1 MDTPICEGSRPAPP
15 PITVHCWSGP
25 RCVSTALM
33 YSFRQRSDTKVVDEP
48 LYASYLARTGAERP
62 YRDLVLNAQS
72 TSAAE
77 VIQSLNEPHAGK
89 FSFAK
94 HMAKHRLDIPLTAFG
109 PASKHMLLVRH
120 PLAVIRSFSKVL
132 PATLEETCYPALL
145 SLASELRTSSR
156 HGVPIILSEDLVRDA
171 EGTLSLLCCAL
182 GMAPDPAMLD
192 WEVGPKPEDGPW
204 APWWYAGSHAST
216 GFGKGGGGPGASA
229 VKGRTPLDPTLRPL
243 LEECQALYAVLSR
256 RALRP
261 HSARPGGGLLS
272 LDSGACPV
280 HRGGTHEYAPDSR
293 NDDTLVGMRDG
304 VTGSFDLVWRPAA
317 TVSVLESGFLL
328 GDGVW
333 EGLRLLNGV
342 VLFADRHLA
351 RLFEGAAGIGMSIGM
366 TPEQLL
372 RLVYATVDANAMQ
385 TGVHIRLMVT
395 RGLKPTP
402 YQNPKTTIGLPTI
415 VIIPEYKEAAPGPQ
429 EDGISL
435 FTCHVRR
442 GPPDVQDP
450 GWNSHSKLNCISAC
464 IQASA
469 AGADEALM
477 LDPHGFVATCNSTNF
492 FIIRS
497 HIDIRGERQCQVWAP
512 TPRYQMPGITRAS
525 VLGLCEQEGIPCR
538 ELDFTVT
545 QVYGADEAFV
555 TGTFGGLTPVVRVD
569 GRRIGRGSPGPTTLR
584 LQAAYAA
591 LCLSEAERGRVR
603 TLHVACSEW

>member
-1 MDTPICEGSRPAPP
+1 FT
-15 PITVHCWSGP
+15 
-25 RCVSTALM
+25 
-33 YSFRQRSDTKVVDEP
+33 
-48 LYASYLARTGAERP
+48 
-62 YRDLVLNAQS
+62 
-72 TSAAE
+72 
-77 VIQSLNEPHAGK
+77 
-89 FSFAK
+89 FAK

-145 SLASELRTSSR
+145 SLASELRTSR

-261 HSARPGGGLLS
+261 RSARPGGGLLS

-304 VTGSFDLVWRPAA
+304 VTGSFDQVWRPAA

-395 RGLKPTP
+395 RGLKPT
-402 YQNPKTTIGLPTI
+402 
-415 VIIPEYKEAAPGPQ
+415 

-435 FTCHVRR
+435 FTCH
-442 GPPDVQDP
+442 
-450 GWNSHSKLNCISAC
+450 
-464 IQASA
+464 ASA